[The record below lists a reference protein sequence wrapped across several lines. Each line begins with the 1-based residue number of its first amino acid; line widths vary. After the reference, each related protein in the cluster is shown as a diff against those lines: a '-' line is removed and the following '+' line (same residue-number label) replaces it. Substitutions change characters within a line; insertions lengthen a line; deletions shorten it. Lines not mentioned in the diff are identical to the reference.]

1 MKKRLFILMTLL
13 VLVVSLPLSVSA
25 DLIYQPRDDFFKE
38 YWDDCRPI
46 DTVRIANGPDGK
58 VTIYKSP
65 KDSQIQGTIP
75 NGEEVYIAWVYTAS
89 NGIDWGCVYLWG
101 ENIEGWI
108 PMPYAE
114 PIQYVPTYGSADF
127 WEEFKD
133 RIEEEN
139 GDLYDLAGLEIRYWR
154 YPGSENC
161 KTIKLEPGDFAPA
174 YQYTFVDI
182 SGQKWC
188 MIRNYEGMESSWV
201 CLDNPAADYDT
212 LYANH
217 APQPVT
223 KPEIPPQTYPVHTGK
238 IITPGSI
245 SPTTILIT
253 VAAVAAISIALLV
266 VLKNKKT

>member
-1 MKKRLFILMTLL
+1 MTLL

-25 DLIYQPRDDFFKE
+25 DLIYEPTNDFFE
-38 YWDDCRPI
+38 GYRDFCYPA

-65 KDSQIQGTIP
+65 RDSRILGTIP
-75 NGEEVYIAWVYTAS
+75 NGEEVYISWVYIAS
-89 NGIDWGCVYLWG
+89 DDTEWGCVTLWE

-114 PIQYVPTYGSADF
+114 PIQYVPTYGSGDF
-127 WEEFKD
+127 WEEFED

-139 GDLYDLAGLEIRYWR
+139 GDLYDLAGLEIRYWT

-174 YQYTFVDI
+174 YRYTFVDI

-188 MIRNYEGMESSWV
+188 NIRNYEGMESSWV
-201 CLDNPAADYDT
+201 CLDNPTADYDT

-217 APQPVT
+217 APQQISQQETSPVT
-223 KPEIPPQTYPVHTGK
+223 ADDV
-238 IITPGSI
+238 ITPSGI
-245 SPTTILIT
+245 SPITILIM
-253 VAAVAAISIALLV
+253 AATVAAISAVLLV
-266 VLKNKKT
+266 VLKKKKT